1 MSADPSPHLS
11 TVELSAGGHRWSVR
25 PGESLTIGREP
36 SCTVTIEHP
45 RISRR
50 HAILTSTSHGWLL
63 TDVSRNG
70 IFVDGQQVSRVAV
83 HRTIEVM
90 LGGRDGAPAVQLRIP
105 DGPADPPKPR
115 EAVDA
120 RRAPTHAPVSAV
132 HQIAAGRIRIG
143 RRPDNDVVLDD
154 LLVSRRHAELWHTGG
169 AWRVVDLSSPNGT
182 YVNGRRVV
190 DAPVGP
196 GNSPRYLLASEK
208 AGLDPGL
215 DLDLD
220 LDLDLSSLH
229 VIGSTCAPLP
239 DGSYRWVRNHVGSTV
254 QLASTSG
261 RTDVVGGFAGSAPNI
276 PVWAGEISAP
286 NLGVALEAWNEEGQ
300 PVIGEVGEL
309 VVTKPMPSMPLYF
322 WNDPTGERY
331 REAYFSAHPAVWRH
345 GDWMEITEH
354 GSVII
359 SGRSDATLNR
369 HGVRLGSA
377 DIYDV
382 VDKLPEVQDSLV
394 VGAELHDRGYWLALF
409 VVPAEDAELTDE
421 VIEQIKT
428 AIRTQA
434 SPATCPRRHR
444 CHRPVAHPRRQTAR
458 DPRQAAHPGPPA
470 RPGGQPRRR
479 RRLRRPDA
487 VHRLRRGPAT

>member
-208 AGLDPGL
+208 AGLDP
-215 DLDLD
+215 D

-229 VIGSTCAPLP
+229 VIGSTCASLP

-261 RTDVVGGFAGSAPNI
+261 GTDVVGGFAGSAPNI
-276 PVWAGEISAP
+276 PVGAGEISAP

-331 REAYFSAHPAVWRH
+331 REAYFPPIPPSGGTATGWR
-345 GDWMEITEH
+345 
-354 GSVII
+354 SP
-359 SGRSDATLNR
+359 S
-369 HGVRLGSA
+369 
-377 DIYDV
+377 
-382 VDKLPEVQDSLV
+382 
-394 VGAELHDRGYWLALF
+394 
-409 VVPAEDAELTDE
+409 
-421 VIEQIKT
+421 T
-428 AIRTQA
+428 AA
-434 SPATCPRRHR
+434 SSSPAAQTPPSTGTGCGWAAPTSTTSSTSCPRSRTR
-444 CHRPVAHPRRQTAR
+444 WWSAPNCPTVATGWPCSSCRPRTPSSPTR
-458 DPRQAAHPGPPA
+458 
-470 RPGGQPRRR
+470 
-479 RRLRRPDA
+479 
-487 VHRLRRGPAT
+487 